1 MAKSFN
7 EIFFDTTTAIQGV
20 HDDAWTDGKAYNLNG
35 QRVDKSYKGVMIVN
49 GKKVVNNRK

>member
-1 MAKSFN
+1 MAKNFN
-7 EIFFDTTTAIQGV
+7 EIFFEEATAIQGV
-20 HDDAWTDGKAYNLNG
+20 KEDAWTDGKAYNLNG